1 MTSIDVNDVLKRT
14 QSTANGSTT
23 DFSFSFQVN
32 NTNEIKVYED
42 STLKTEGT
50 HYDIVDSS
58 SSAGLNSNGTGVVKF
73 KTSPTDYTPANNK
86 VITILSVMS
95 IARASVYTSG
105 GNLTASA
112 LEADY
117 DRIHRILGDF
127 REVKSRTLI
136 APEYS
141 PTDIDMTIPSKASR
155 LGKILGFNSSTGNPE
170 MFTYLTNENIT
181 ALDGLT
187 AGTVLASKYVLV
199 DANKDITGFRN
210 ITLSGE
216 LDAGSLDISGDAD
229 IDGTLEADA
238 ITIGGVTLA
247 ETISDTVGAMVGSN
261 TETGITV
268 TYEDSDNTLDFVIG
282 STSITNAMLAGS
294 IADSKLSTITTAGKV
309 AIGAL
314 EIDGASDIGADL
326 ADADL
331 IIVDDGAGGTEVKS
345 ELTRVKK
352 YIYSS
357 LSGDATASDSGA
369 LTIANDAVESG
380 MLNDNIISGQ
390 TAITSGLSSTDEL
403 LFSDA
408 GSIKRMDISVLTDY
422 YKDLNVTETNKT
434 LTSPVLNTG
443 VSGTAILDEDD
454 LSTNSATQLATQQS
468 IKAYVD
474 AQTLSLIDEDNMST
488 NSASRPP
495 SQQSVKA
502 YIATQI
508 ATKDNS
514 DEITE
519 GSSNLYFTN
528 ARADARITNALIDED
543 DMSTNSAT
551 KIPSQQSVKAY
562 VDAQKA
568 DMQFVL
574 EDGDGTEVQI
584 TKDKEVKFV
593 EGGGLDINW
602 TDTSTGSDGDPYDLT
617 FTINADQT
625 DITSILAT
633 DVKIGEDDQTKIDFE
648 TANQINFYA
657 DNTKRVT
664 IDTTGLTVNSGS
676 LETATIDFT
685 DGDNAMTIADGGAVT
700 FAQVPVFPD
709 DTIETNDIQ
718 DNAVTL
724 AKMAGLARGSLIT
737 GDSNGDPSAL
747 AIGTNGQFLKSDG
760 NDLVFGSATISGL
773 ACDDLTVGDDA
784 VSIATSSGNITIDAQ
799 GNNTDIIFKGTDGN
813 SDITALTLDMSNAG
827 TAIFNKNINLE
838 SDSSKIKF
846 GVDKEIE
853 LAHVHDVGLKL
864 NSTSQLQFGDSGTYI
879 HQSADGVL
887 DLVSDTEIEINATSI
902 DMNGALTQDGG
913 AVFNEDS
920 ADVDFRVES
929 NGNANM
935 LFVDGGNDAVCIGGS
950 DPSFATTDM
959 DDLVIGNT
967 TGNHG
972 LAIVSNSSS
981 GYSSIAFSDA
991 NSGNGRL
998 AGYIDYGHSANE
1010 MTFGGKGNGSTIM
1023 KLQSNGQMTHTCNH
1037 AGTFLLSTNSNSG
1050 PYGHSIVFSGASPN
1064 NVDNYFVAGE
1074 DSSTNRFKIYSAG
1087 TIKNSTGTYTSFSD
1101 ERLKSDI
1108 VDAKSQWE
1116 DIKSLNFKNFIKF
1129 DNPDLKQLG
1138 LIAQDVEK
1146 TSPNLVFETPPD
1158 KGEIKH
1164 SSVFGTL
1171 YVDGD
1176 ELPEGK
1182 KVGDVKEVK
1191 SQVKNIKDSILYM
1204 KAVKAL
1210 QEAMTRIE
1218 TLEAKVKALEDD

>member
-58 SSAGLNSNGTGVVKF
+58 ASAGLNANGTGVVKF

-141 PTDIDMTIPSKASR
+141 PTDIDMTMPSKASR

-170 MFTYLTNENIT
+170 MFTYLTNENTT

-216 LDAGSLDISGDAD
+216 LDAGSLDVSGDAD

-238 ITIGGVTLA
+238 ITVDGTALNEFIA
-247 ETISDTVGAMVGSN
+247 DTVGAMVGSN
-261 TETGITV
+261 TETGISV
-268 TYEDSDNTLDFVIG
+268 TYEDGDNTLDFVIG
-282 STSITNAMLAGS
+282 STSITSGMLAGS

-309 AIGAL
+309 SIGAL

-357 LSGDATASDSGA
+357 LSGDASASDSGV
-369 LTIANDAVESG
+369 LTIANDAIEST

-390 TAITSGLSSTDEL
+390 TAITSGLASTDEL

-408 GSIKRMDISVLTDY
+408 GTIKRMDVSVLTDY
-422 YKDLNVTETNKT
+422 YKSLEVTETNKT
-434 LTSPVLNTG
+434 LTSPVLDTG
-443 VSGTAILDEDD
+443 VSGTAIKDEDD
-454 LSTNSATQLATQQS
+454 MTSDSATHLATQQS
-468 IKAYVD
+468 I
-474 AQTLSLIDEDNMST
+474 
-488 NSASRPP
+488 
-495 SQQSVKA
+495 
-502 YIATQI
+502 
-508 ATKDNS
+508 
-514 DEITE
+514 
-519 GSSNLYFTN
+519 
-528 ARADARITNALIDED
+528 
-543 DMSTNSAT
+543 
-551 KIPSQQSVKAY
+551 KAY

-602 TDTSTGSDGDPYDLT
+602 TDTSTGSDADPYDLT
-617 FTINADQT
+617 FTINASQT
-625 DITSILAT
+625 GITSLLAT
-633 DVKIGEDDQTKIDFE
+633 DIKIGEDDQTKIDFE
-648 TANQINFYA
+648 TADTINFYA
-657 DNTKRVT
+657 GNEKQLILTDGALTPGSNAILDLGSSSLQFKDGYFDGTVEADAITIGGTTLAETISDTVGAMVGGNTETGITVT
-664 IDTTGLTVNSGS
+664 YEDSNNTLDFVIGAGSIVNSMLADDAVGADELASNAVVTASIVADAVTGAKIADDQINSEHYVDGSIDTAHIADLQVTTAKIAGDAITGAKIADNAINS
-676 LETATIDFT
+676 EHYT
-685 DGDNAMTIADGGAVT
+685 DGSIDTAHIANDQITNALMADDAIGADQLASNAVVTASIVDDNVTQAKIADDAVGADQLASSAVVT
-700 FAQVPVFPD
+700 ASIV
-709 DTIETNDIQ
+709 

-724 AKMAGLARGSLIT
+724 AKMAGLTRGSLIT
-737 GDSNGDPSAL
+737 GDSSGNPSAL

-773 ACDDLTVGDDA
+773 AVDDLTVGDDA

-799 GNNTDIIFKGTDGN
+799 ANNSDIIFKGTDATA
-813 SDITALTLDMSNAG
+813 DITMLTLDGSEAGDATFNRKVIATELDISGDIDVDG
-827 TAIFNKNINLE
+827 TANLDIVDIDGAVDMASTLTVSGDITVDTTTLKVDTSNNRVGVGTASPSDPLHVKGFAQIE
-838 SDSSKIKF
+838 SNSGDANYIRFDNTANTNGKIHRI
-846 GVDKEIE
+846 G
-853 LAHVHDVGLKL
+853 
-864 NSTSQLQFGDSGTYI
+864 
-879 HQSADGVL
+879 DGVL
-887 DLVSDTEIEINATSI
+887 SHGTFSIYNQTDNNFPFNIDANGHVTMPLQPAFLVKPATGQNNIALNTGVTVVLGTEIFDNNGDFASNTFTAPVTGSYQLN
-902 DMNGALTQDGG
+902 MNVGLSQL
-913 AVFNEDS
+913 DS
-920 ADVDFRVES
+920 
-929 NGNANM
+929 GH
-935 LFVDGGNDAVCIGGS
+935 
-950 DPSFATTDM
+950 SFAGANIITSNRNYLFTIDTNTHNADHVENPFHCSYSVLADM
-959 DDLVIGNT
+959 DAGDTAHLTVQCQGGTQQTDIY
-967 TGNHG
+967 TG
-972 LAIVSNSSS
+972 SFFS
-981 GYSSIAFSDA
+981 GY
-991 NSGNGRL
+991 L
-998 AGYIDYGHSANE
+998 
-1010 MTFGGKGNGSTIM
+1010 
-1023 KLQSNGQMTHTCNH
+1023 
-1037 AGTFLLSTNSNSG
+1037 
-1050 PYGHSIVFSGASPN
+1050 
-1064 NVDNYFVAGE
+1064 VA
-1074 DSSTNRFKIYSAG
+1074 
-1087 TIKNSTGTYTSFSD
+1087 
-1101 ERLKSDI
+1101 
-1108 VDAKSQWE
+1108 
-1116 DIKSLNFKNFIKF
+1116 
-1129 DNPDLKQLG
+1129 
-1138 LIAQDVEK
+1138 
-1146 TSPNLVFETPPD
+1146 
-1158 KGEIKH
+1158 
-1164 SSVFGTL
+1164 
-1171 YVDGD
+1171 
-1176 ELPEGK
+1176 
-1182 KVGDVKEVK
+1182 
-1191 SQVKNIKDSILYM
+1191 
-1204 KAVKAL
+1204 
-1210 QEAMTRIE
+1210 
-1218 TLEAKVKALEDD
+1218 